1 MCMYMCGSIFILFLL
16 FLFIHNHVAL
26 ANEMVMWA
34 IASHGGNR
42 LRARGENER
51 GTEKQEK
58 LGQGW
63 ISTSMLHS
71 AVAVWMYC
79 NIGRILDVVGGETNG
94 GKQGREEMFA

>member
-1 MCMYMCGSIFILFLL
+1 
-16 FLFIHNHVAL
+16 
-26 ANEMVMWA
+26 MWA

-71 AVAVWMYC
+71 AVAV
-79 NIGRILDVVGGETNG
+79 
-94 GKQGREEMFA
+94 